1 MADLF
6 FPEVQG
12 NVRAQALGLD
22 ILPATFGQGFGA
34 AFEETLTRN
43 PVPSALRAMGRA
55 RYREGRYV
63 DEFGNEQVAPAV
75 KAPMLSSDEAN
86 ARYGIK
92 GRLTFEAE
100 TPEPVAEEL
109 FRLKQREIELQDI
122 RRRANSGIGTALTA
136 GVLGSLLDPLNIG
149 LAFVPVVGQARQAA
163 LAARLGVG
171 GGRAA
176 TGAIEGAVGAALIEP
191 LVLSVAREEQA
202 DYTAVDSVLNIAFG
216 TAIGGGL
223 HFGAGF
229 VGDRLR
235 ARAEAPALPKLVD
248 DLPVQDQAAL
258 LRTAVAQIAEGRPV
272 DIAPV
277 LERTT
282 AVLTRATQLV
292 EAQLRLAEIGQTP
305 TFLRTAEDILALRDA
320 TATIDAAGK
329 LPPEM
334 KRAVEV
340 LRKPGFM
347 RTAEDRIF
355 LSGLKEADDIAPE
368 TRAAAQAILAKIA
381 NDEAPKDFAEA
392 VQMAVVRAGKD
403 NVVRKV
409 DEALQGL
416 EGATPEVRQQAV
428 DKAVRAVAEGVYDQ
442 ELTIDTRSA
451 SVQGRAVEAFTGEHD
466 ARLREAV
473 DKAHEA
479 YVDPVDQKGMAE
491 AEARVVAESKTV
503 DIDDEVARTL
513 DEVNEL
519 ESYLPEGT
527 EPSQAVKDA
536 TKEANLFA
544 RAWKAAAACGMR
556 KA

>member
-1 MADLF
+1 MADPF
-6 FPEVQG
+6 FPQRQS
-12 NVRAQALGLD
+12 NQRAQALGLD
-22 ILPATFGQGFGA
+22 IMPATFGEGFGA

-75 KAPMLSSDEAN
+75 KAPLLSSEEAN
-86 ARYGIK
+86 SRYGIK

-122 RRRANSGIGTALTA
+122 RRRANAGIGTALTA

-235 ARAEAPALPKLVD
+235 ARAEAPALPKLID

-258 LRTAVAQIAEGRPV
+258 LRTAVAQIVEGRPV

-277 LERTT
+277 LDATPAFRVNQEIIA
-282 AVLTRATQLV
+282 AVQAATQPDGKVSVAGVLRDVEPGALNNLPKGVNRIVSRLV
-292 EAQLRLAEIGQTP
+292 DENQFKDAEI
-305 TFLRTAEDILALRDA
+305 ALRDLIG
-320 TATIDAAGK
+320 TQ
-329 LPPEM
+329 ES
-334 KRAVEV
+334 VN
-340 LRKPGFM
+340 
-347 RTAEDRIF
+347 
-355 LSGLKEADDIAPE
+355 ADF
-368 TRAAAQAILAKIA
+368 RAAVNKTGDSFDLPAVFKHDGRFYLRDGHHRVIA
-381 NDEAPKDFAEA
+381 AASEGQPAVKVRLFDIDEARGLTTPVAAE
-392 VQMAVVRAGKD
+392 QGSLFSP
-403 NVVRKV
+403 V
-409 DEALQGL
+409 DQGIADPQVL
-416 EGATPEVRQQAV
+416 ASRMQA
-428 DKAVRAVAEGVYDQ
+428 KE
-442 ELTIDTRSA
+442 
-451 SVQGRAVEAFTGEHD
+451 

-491 AEARVVAESKTV
+491 AEARVAAESKTV
-503 DIDDEVARTL
+503 DIDDEVSRVEQ
-513 DEVNEL
+513 EVNEL
-519 ESYLPEGT
+519 ETYLPEGT

-536 TKEANLFA
+536 AKEANLFA